1 MLGHPLFVGSDTKD
15 QLRLI
20 FELCGTPDQNDWSQ
34 ATQLRGWKEMKPL
47 NSIPNKLVQRFSRFV
62 KNPVL
67 DLLSKLLCLN
77 PKKRITAAEAL
88 NHPWFKIAP
97 LPNKDEKPLPG
108 TARNEFWAK
117 KKRELKHQLLN
128 PQIGKRLHSVMSADQ
143 ENTNS
148 RSILKSSQASSTIG
162 AKNEPVRKQQ
172 RVSILFHFLLYYVYC
187 LHIYLSIQF
196 NATDS
201 DQNHYRSV
209 NPPIQ
214 PTIARYRSQDNHG

>member
-1 MLGHPLFVGSDTKD
+1 MWSVGCILAEFMLGHPLFVGSDTKD

-47 NSIPNKLVQRFSRFV
+47 NSIPNKLVQRFSRFA

-88 NHPWFKIAP
+88 NHPWFKTAP
-97 LPNKDEKPLPG
+97 LPNKDEKSLPG

-117 KKRELKHQLLN
+117 KKRELKHQLPN

-162 AKNEPVRKQQ
+162 ARNEPVRKQQ
-172 RVSILFHFLLYYVYC
+172 R
-187 LHIYLSIQF
+187 F

-201 DQNHYRSV
+201 DQNHYRSM

-214 PTIARYRSQDNHG
+214 PTIARYRSQNNNG